1 MNLRVTNQSLVRS
14 SLASIRQA
22 TQNILV
28 SQEQLATGR
37 KVNRPSDAPLD
48 AAHAQR
54 LHARTAKLAQYRRS
68 LEHAQAEVEFASA
81 TLIEI
86 NDTFI
91 QAREIAVRAASST
104 SLARDRA
111 TMADEVDDLLEG
123 LISRANATF
132 NGHYVFAGAAN
143 DTAPFALESGGMG
156 QSECVAYRGD
166 DAHIELAVGPG
177 LLIATNEPGSAVFV
191 GQRPSETSA
200 FEALI
205 ELRDLLRDPD
215 ALGEGEIVSRIS
227 DHISAI
233 SQAHERVTDGAIRL
247 GWRSAQL
254 EASRVSLENAELADQ
269 ELLSELEDA
278 DFAAAAARLYGQE
291 LALEAALLV
300 SRRMLGHTL
309 LEYL

>member
-1 MNLRVTNQSLVRS
+1 MAHVVEQSNSGNTV
-14 SLASIRQA
+14 AA
-22 TQNILV
+22 TPTTVDATLGSDTTAGNKVIIVV
-28 SQEQLATGR
+28 S
-37 KVNRPSDAPLD
+37 SDATVSTPTNFTLD
-48 AAHAQR
+48 
-54 LHARTAKLAQYRRS
+54 RS
-68 LEHAQAEVEFASA
+68 QV
-81 TLIEI
+81 
-86 NDTFI
+86 N
-91 QAREIAVRAASST
+91 
-104 SLARDRA
+104 
-111 TMADEVDDLLEG
+111 
-123 LISRANATF
+123 F